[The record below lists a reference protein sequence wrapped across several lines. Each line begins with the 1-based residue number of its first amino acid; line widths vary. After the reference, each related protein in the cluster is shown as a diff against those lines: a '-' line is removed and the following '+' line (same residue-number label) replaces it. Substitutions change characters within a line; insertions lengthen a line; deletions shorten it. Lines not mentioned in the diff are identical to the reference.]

1 MPNLSGSTILI
12 VGETP
17 DVSQLRACLIESGAT
32 VHVVSVAGASLL
44 VDQKQIDS
52 AFIAANLDES
62 TQRLC
67 AELDSLGIARVF
79 LTPERSA
86 PEPTFVGGG
95 QFKNLRRKLRTAAIA
110 R

>member
-1 MPNLSGSTILI
+1 MPNLLSSTILI

-17 DVSQLRACLIESGAT
+17 DVSDLRARLVESGAT

-44 VDQKQIDS
+44 VRQKQIDS

-62 TQRLC
+62 TQQLC

-79 LTPERSA
+79 LTPERA
-86 PEPTFVGGG
+86 ARQPPFVSG
-95 QFKNLRRKLRTAAIA
+95 QLKNLRRKLRTAAIA
-110 R
+110 